1 MKNNLEE
8 KYPFR
13 ANIRQYRKEMGL
25 SQERLAKYFSS
36 GKSFISNFENGH
48 STPDIYTFAKLADIF
63 NVSLD
68 ELIGRDFKY

>member
-1 MKNNLEE
+1 MRNNLDE

-13 ANIRQYRKEMGL
+13 QNIRQFRKELGM
-25 SQERLAKYFSS
+25 SQEKLAKYFSS
-36 GKSFISNFENGH
+36 TKSFISNFENGH

-63 NVSLD
+63 KVSLD